1 MTLIFDLLTPKVNH
15 PCHCPINHLCA
26 AGHVSVAIASVQVS
40 KISSFV
46 FKISCL
52 QVSQQTNKRR
62 QVETRRLHL
71 LYWPGWGITKFT
83 KLLGLYHL
91 IRTRFI
97 SVYRVSV
104 TLTMLFIASLIF
116 LSLCWLMNPIMQAI
130 LIYNRIEHVDQHLR
144 TAESNSIFICRH
156 LFHTADKLYIQRLCA
171 WNTEIIEN
179 KNLEYLT
186 FRFNIKYLLVA

>member
-1 MTLIFDLLTPKVNH
+1 MRCWSCK
-15 PCHCPINHLCA
+15 CRYSKCP
-26 AGHVSVAIASVQVS
+26 SVQNQF
-40 KISSFV
+40 IRFQDIMFTSF
-46 FKISCL
+46 
-52 QVSQQTNKRR
+52 TTDKRR

-186 FRFNIKYLLVA
+186 IQIQH